1 MTQEVII
8 LRGIAGSGKSYTAR
22 EMSDLTPNADIVSTV
37 RDLIRSLEAGA
48 PSVIVDNLNLMMH
61 QVAAFYAVA
70 EAYNANVYIETQF
83 IDPMQAARNCKAP
96 LDVLLAQYARMLS
109 EQAAFPTSWNHVIE
123 PYGGSGPLNNMNELE
138 LIGQKLVDKI
148 QAYRERET
156 VKEDQKAL
164 ENKAAERAADEN
176 YSDDNEDFG

>member
-1 MTQEVII
+1 MAQEVII
-8 LRGIAGSGKSYTAR
+8 LRGIAGSGKTYKAR
-22 EMSDLTPNADIVSTV
+22 EISDLTPNADIVSTV

-48 PSVIVDNLNLMMH
+48 PSIIVDDRNLLMH

-70 EAYNANVYIETQF
+70 QAYNANVYIETQF
-83 IDPMQAARNCKAP
+83 IDPMQAAKNCKEP

-109 EQAAFPTSWNHVIE
+109 EQAAFPTAWNHVIE

-138 LIGQKLVDKI
+138 LIGQKLVEKI
-148 QAYRERET
+148 HAYRERET
-156 VKEDQKAL
+156 IKEDTKAI
-164 ENKAAERAADEN
+164 ENKAADRAADEN